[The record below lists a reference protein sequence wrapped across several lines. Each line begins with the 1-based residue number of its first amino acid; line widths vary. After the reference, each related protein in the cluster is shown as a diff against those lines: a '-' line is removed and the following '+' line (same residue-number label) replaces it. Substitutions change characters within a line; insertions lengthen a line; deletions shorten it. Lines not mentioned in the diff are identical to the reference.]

1 MQIVEKKMTRKQ
13 TTSNLL
19 MVRPAN
25 FGFNPQTAVSNAFQT
40 EAKSEDTADIKLEA
54 IKEFDEFVNKL
65 RANGIHVIVA
75 QDGETPIKPDAVF
88 PNNWVSFHING
99 TMILYPI
106 LTENRR
112 LERQQSVINQVTTEF
127 NVSREIDLSPHEN
140 DGKILEGTG
149 SMILDR
155 ANRLVYACLSPRT
168 DADLLEEFC
177 KWADYKKVVFH
188 SVDSDG
194 MDIYHTNVM
203 MAMGD
208 KFVVICMESIK
219 DEAERNMLYEQFKKT
234 NKTIIDLS
242 LAQVEAFAGNM
253 LQVENKDG
261 KTFLVM
267 SEQAFKSLTPTQIE
281 RIESFTNILH
291 APIYTIEKYGGGS
304 ARCMMAEIFLPEKG

>member
-1 MQIVEKKMTRKQ
+1 MQIVEKKIIKKQ

-40 EAKSEDTADIKLEA
+40 AAKSEDEADITTEA
-54 IKEFDEFVNKL
+54 IKEFDQFVAKL
-65 RANGIHVIVA
+65 RTNGVNVIVA
-75 QDGETPIKPDAVF
+75 QDGKTPIKPDAVF

-99 TMILYPI
+99 TLILYPL

-112 LERQQSVINQVTTEF
+112 LERQETIIEEVLSHFTE
-127 NVSREIDLSPHEN
+127 SRRVDLSNYEN
-140 DGKILEGTG
+140 EGKILEGTG

-155 ANRLVYACLSPRT
+155 QNRLVYACLSPRT

-188 SVDSDG
+188 SVDRNG

-208 KFVVICMESIK
+208 AFVVICMESIK
-219 DEAERNMLYEQFKKT
+219 DEVEQKMLQQLFEQT
-234 NKTIIDLS
+234 NKTVIDLS
-242 LAQVEAFAGNM
+242 LEQVEAFAGNM

-267 SEQAFKSLTPTQIE
+267 SEQAYKSLTKTQIE
-281 RIESFTNILH
+281 TIESFTNILDV
-291 APIYTIEKYGGGS
+291 PIYTIEKYGGGS
-304 ARCMMAEIFLPEKG
+304 ARCMMAEIFLPEK